1 MSCGRAL
8 GNDLLNTAVSTS
20 HDHCHSCDPLPE
32 PTVAEGHAALCV
44 TCLLLLIGRMSIEL
58 RAETVLSASVG
69 SAPWNEI
76 PTKRLGTN
84 SHL

>member
-1 MSCGRAL
+1 MIAA
-8 GNDLLNTAVSTS
+8 THV
-20 HDHCHSCDPLPE
+20 DPLPE
-32 PTVAEGHAALCV
+32 PTLAEGHAACHALCI
-44 TCLLLLIGRMSIEL
+44 TCLLLLIGRTSIEL

-76 PTKRLGTN
+76 PTKRPGTN

>member
-1 MSCGRAL
+1 M
-8 GNDLLNTAVSTS
+8 LLFQPIMIAATDV
-20 HDHCHSCDPLPE
+20 DPLLD
-32 PTVAEGHAALCV
+32 PTLGEGHAARHAACI

-58 RAETVLSASVG
+58 RAETVLSAFVD

-76 PTKRLGTN
+76 PTKRPGSN